1 MRSTPEMENAD
12 MNPMRSTAEM
22 EKTSRNPAL
31 STPEMKKA
39 VYQRDASYDGA
50 FFVAV
55 RTTSIFCRPSCP
67 ARKPLEA
74 NMTFYPTAREALF
87 AGYRPCKR
95 CRPLEVDGRPPEW
108 AARLLR
114 AVEANPEERIRDADL
129 RAMDIDPARA
139 RRWFHRQYGMTFQAY
154 CRGRRMGEA
163 LQSIREG
170 ESLDEVALGHG
181 YESHSGFR
189 DAFRKTHGI
198 TPGGSRSALCV
209 WTRMLE
215 TPLGPMVAGAVPEG
229 VCLLE
234 FSDRRMLEVQ
244 FTTLRRRFRCAVVPG
259 SNPHLE
265 QLAEELAEYFAGTL
279 RRFQVPRVVPGTP
292 FQEKVWMGLG
302 RIPYGETRSYEQL
315 AREVGLP
322 RGPRAV
328 GRANGLNRIAIVI
341 PCHRVITKGGTLG
354 GYGGGIWRKEW
365 LLAHEQTIS
374 AGSKRPAAP
383 GLSERRGE

>member
-1 MRSTPEMENAD
+1 M
-12 MNPMRSTAEM
+12 
-22 EKTSRNPAL
+22 
-31 STPEMKKA
+31 
-39 VYQRDASYDGA
+39 V
-50 FFVAV
+50 
-55 RTTSIFCRPSCP
+55 
-67 ARKPLEA
+67 
-74 NMTFYPTAREALF
+74 FYPTAREALF

-108 AARLLR
+108 VAGLLR
-114 AVEANPEERIRDADL
+114 AVEDNPEERIRDADL
-129 RAMDIDPARA
+129 RALGIDPARA

-154 CRGRRMGEA
+154 CRGRRMGQA
-163 LQSIREG
+163 LQDIREG
-170 ESLDEVALGHG
+170 DSLDDVALGHG

-189 DAFRKTHGI
+189 EAYQKTHGR
-198 TPGGSRSALCV
+198 TPGDSRDALCV

-234 FSDRRMLEVQ
+234 FSDRRMLEQQ

-265 QLAEELAEYFAGTL
+265 QLEEELAAYFSGSL
-279 RRFQVPRVVPGTP
+279 RRFRVPQVVPGTP
-292 FQEKVWMGLG
+292 FEEKVWKGLL
-302 RIPYGETRSYEQL
+302 RIPYGETRSYENL
-315 AREVGLP
+315 AREVGVP

-365 LLAHEQTIS
+365 LLAHERAVV
-374 AGSKRPAAP
+374 AGAKHPAGNP
-383 GLSERRGE
+383 